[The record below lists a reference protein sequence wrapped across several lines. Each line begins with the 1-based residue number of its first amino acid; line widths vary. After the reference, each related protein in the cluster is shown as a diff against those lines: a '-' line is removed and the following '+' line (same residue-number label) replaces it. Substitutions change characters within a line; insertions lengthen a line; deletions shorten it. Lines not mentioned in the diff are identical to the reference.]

1 MIKRD
6 CFNFNSNYRDMN
18 KFFNQLYFDN
28 TVKEYL
34 ISLGIILFVLLLNRL
49 ISKYVAG
56 LIFFLVKR
64 IWRNVDRK
72 SFIDLVI
79 HPLGM
84 FVVVFVSMVTLHKL
98 RFPTAWNVDIYGSPL
113 KDIFHAIGNMILVIS
128 FIWLLL
134 RSIDF
139 IATILERKANLTAGQ
154 SDNQLIVF
162 FRDFFKVI
170 IGIAGILMILHFAFN
185 FDVGSFLTGLSIV
198 GAAVALSL
206 RESLENL
213 IASFVI
219 FFDKPFTA
227 GNVVKVQGITGTVE
241 KIGLRSTRIRTEQKT
256 YVTVPNKQMVDS
268 ILDNVSLRTQ
278 YKGELRLEIDL
289 NTSSQKIQELLA
301 GIKNIFKRKEIENS
315 SVLMNAITGHAFLVN
330 GDYFT
335 AHLTDKEFNAVKES
349 VNISVLQLLETL
361 EIEIAGANKDIR
373 IIAQEK

>member
-1 MIKRD
+1 
-6 CFNFNSNYRDMN
+6 
-18 KFFNQLYFDN
+18 
-28 TVKEYL
+28 
-34 ISLGIILFVLLLNRL
+34 
-49 ISKYVAG
+49 
-56 LIFFLVKR
+56 
-64 IWRNVDRK
+64 
-72 SFIDLVI
+72 
-79 HPLGM
+79 M
-84 FVVVFVSMVTLHKL
+84 FVVTFVSIVTLHKL
-98 RFPTAWNVDIYGSPL
+98 RFPAAWNIDIYGNSL
-113 KDIFHAIGNMILVIS
+113 KDIFHAIGTMVLIIS

-139 IATILERKANLTAGQ
+139 IATILERKANLT
-154 SDNQLIVF
+154 SDFRDNQLIVF

-185 FDVGSFLTGLSIV
+185 FDVGNFLTGLSIV
-198 GAAVALSL
+198 GAAIALSL

-219 FFDKPFTA
+219 FFDKPFTT
-227 GNVVKVQGITGTVE
+227 GDVVKVQGITGTVE

-278 YKGELRLEIDL
+278 HKGELRLEVDL

-301 GIKNIFKRKEIENS
+301 GIKNIFKRKEVENS

-335 AHLTDKEFNAVKES
+335 GHLTDKEFNAVKES
-349 VNISVLQLLETL
+349 VNISVLQLLESL

>member
-1 MIKRD
+1 
-6 CFNFNSNYRDMN
+6 MN
-18 KFFNQLYFDN
+18 KFLNQLYFDN
-28 TVKEYL
+28 TVREYL
-34 ISLGIILFVLLLNRL
+34 ISLGIIVFVLLLNRI
-49 ISKYVAG
+49 ISKYLAG
-56 LIFFLVKR
+56 LIFLLVKR
-64 IWRNVDRK
+64 IWRNIDRE
-72 SFIDLVI
+72 SFIDLVL

-84 FVVVFVSMVTLHKL
+84 FVMVFASISALHRL
-98 RFPTAWNVDIYGSPL
+98 RFPVLWNVDIYGNSL
-113 KDIFHAIGNMILVIS
+113 KDIFHAIGNMALVIL

-139 IATILERKANLTAGQ
+139 IATILERKANLTADFR
-154 SDNQLIVF
+154 DNQLIVF

-170 IGIAGILMILHFAFN
+170 ICIAGVLMILHFAFN
-185 FDVGSFLTGLSIV
+185 LDVGSFLTGLSIV

-219 FFDKPFTA
+219 FFDKPFTT
-227 GNVVKVQGITGTVE
+227 GDVVKVQGITGTVE

-278 YKGELRLEIDL
+278 HRGELRLEIDL

-301 GIKNIFKRKEIENS
+301 GIKNIFKKKEIENS
-315 SVLMNAITGHAFLVN
+315 TVLMNAITGHAFMVN

-349 VNISVLQLLETL
+349 VNILVLQLLESL

-373 IIAQEK
+373 IIAQEKSGSMQ

>member
-1 MIKRD
+1 
-6 CFNFNSNYRDMN
+6 
-18 KFFNQLYFDN
+18 
-28 TVKEYL
+28 
-34 ISLGIILFVLLLNRL
+34 
-49 ISKYVAG
+49 
-56 LIFFLVKR
+56 
-64 IWRNVDRK
+64 
-72 SFIDLVI
+72 
-79 HPLGM
+79 M

-98 RFPTAWNVDIYGSPL
+98 RFPTAWNVDIYGNSL
-113 KDIFHAIGNMILVIS
+113 KDIFHAIGNMILVVS

-139 IATILERKANLTAGQ
+139 IASILEKKANVTAGL

-170 IGIAGILMILHFAFN
+170 IGIVGLLMILHFAFN

-198 GAAVALSL
+198 GAAIALSL

-227 GNVVKVQGITGTVE
+227 GDVVKVQGVTGTIE

-315 SVLMNAITGHAFLVN
+315 SALMNAITGQAFLVN

-335 AHLTDKEFNAVKES
+335 AHLTDKEFNAIKES
-349 VNISVLQLLETL
+349 VNISVLQLLESL

-373 IIAQEK
+373 IIEQEK

>member
-1 MIKRD
+1 
-6 CFNFNSNYRDMN
+6 MN

-64 IWRNVDRK
+64 IWRNIDKK

-84 FVVVFVSMVTLHKL
+84 FVVTFVSIVTLHKL
-98 RFPTAWNVDIYGSPL
+98 RFPAAWNIDIYGNSL
-113 KDIFHAIGNMILVIS
+113 KDIFHAIGTMVLIIS

-139 IATILERKANLTAGQ
+139 IATILERKANLT
-154 SDNQLIVF
+154 SDFRDNQLIVF

-185 FDVGSFLTGLSIV
+185 FDVGNFLTGLSIV
-198 GAAVALSL
+198 GAAIALSL

-219 FFDKPFTA
+219 FFDRPFTT
-227 GNVVKVQGITGTVE
+227 GDTVKVQSITGTVE

-278 YKGELRLEIDL
+278 HKGELRLEIDL

-301 GIKNIFKRKEIENS
+301 GVKNIFKKKEIENS
-315 SVLMNAITGHAFLVN
+315 SVLMNGITGHAFLVN

-349 VNISVLQLLETL
+349 VNISVLQLLESL

>member
-1 MIKRD
+1 M
-6 CFNFNSNYRDMN
+6 
-18 KFFNQLYFDN
+18 
-28 TVKEYL
+28 
-34 ISLGIILFVLLLNRL
+34 
-49 ISKYVAG
+49 
-56 LIFFLVKR
+56 
-64 IWRNVDRK
+64 
-72 SFIDLVI
+72 
-79 HPLGM
+79 
-84 FVVVFVSMVTLHKL
+84 
-98 RFPTAWNVDIYGSPL
+98 
-113 KDIFHAIGNMILVIS
+113 
-128 FIWLLL
+128 
-134 RSIDF
+134 
-139 IATILERKANLTAGQ
+139 LERKANQT
-154 SDNQLIVF
+154 SDFRDNQLIVF

-170 IGIAGILMILHFAFN
+170 IGIIGILMILHFAFN

-227 GNVVKVQGITGTVE
+227 GDVVKVQGITGTVE

-335 AHLTDKEFNAVKES
+335 GHLTDKEFNAVKES
-349 VNISVLQLLETL
+349 VNISVLQLLESL

>member
-1 MIKRD
+1 
-6 CFNFNSNYRDMN
+6 MN

-28 TVKEYL
+28 PVREYL
-34 ISLGIILFVLLLNRL
+34 ISLGIILLVLLLNRL

-56 LIFFLVKR
+56 VIFFLVKR
-64 IWRNVDRK
+64 IWRNIDRR

-84 FVVVFVSMVTLHKL
+84 FVVVLVSMVALHRL
-98 RFPTAWNVDIYGSPL
+98 RFPAVWNVDIYGHSL
-113 KDIFHAIGNMILVIS
+113 KDIFHAIGNTVLIIS

-139 IATILERKANLTAGQ
+139 IATTLERKASATADF

-170 IGIAGILMILHFAFN
+170 IGIVGILMILHFAFN

-198 GAAVALSL
+198 GAALALSL

-219 FFDKPFTA
+219 FFDKPFTT
-227 GNVVKVQGITGTVE
+227 GDVVKVQGITGTVE

-278 YKGELRLEIDL
+278 HKGELRLEIDL
-289 NTSSQKIQELLA
+289 NTPSQKIQELLA
-301 GIKNIFKRKEIENS
+301 GIKNIFKKKEIESS
-315 SVLMNAITGHAFLVN
+315 SVLMNAITGHAFMVN

-361 EIEIAGANKDIR
+361 EIEIAGANRDIR

>member
-1 MIKRD
+1 
-6 CFNFNSNYRDMN
+6 
-18 KFFNQLYFDN
+18 
-28 TVKEYL
+28 
-34 ISLGIILFVLLLNRL
+34 
-49 ISKYVAG
+49 
-56 LIFFLVKR
+56 
-64 IWRNVDRK
+64 
-72 SFIDLVI
+72 
-79 HPLGM
+79 
-84 FVVVFVSMVTLHKL
+84 MVTLHKL
-98 RFPTAWNVDIYGSPL
+98 RFPTAWNVDIYGNSL
-113 KDIFHAIGNMILVIS
+113 KDIFHAIGNMILVVS

-139 IATILERKANLTAGQ
+139 IASILEKKANVTAGL

-170 IGIAGILMILHFAFN
+170 IGIVGLLMILHFAFN

-198 GAAVALSL
+198 GAAIALSL

-227 GNVVKVQGITGTVE
+227 GDVVKVQGVTGTIE

-315 SVLMNAITGHAFLVN
+315 SALMNAITGQAFLVN

-335 AHLTDKEFNAVKES
+335 AHLTDKEFNAIKES
-349 VNISVLQLLETL
+349 VNISVLQLLESL

-373 IIAQEK
+373 IIEQEK